1 MRLKGESK
9 WEKERHGFISTGQS
23 KVNIILESDRVNICA
38 LAADINIESKSMKT
52 LVNMF
57 NLEFLKTPCVEDQ
70 VFSVVYIHYTLYT
83 QGVCI

>member
-57 NLEFLKTPCVEDQ
+57 NLEFLKTP
-70 VFSVVYIHYTLYT
+70 FF
-83 QGVCI
+83 